1 MTKKKSKNERSHA
14 ENEKITYDFLRSI
27 DPQRAKEYKQERIR
41 MNNLLG
47 QEGYFNKKGCLIPII
62 VILSSFMS
70 LIYFS
75 FVWLFV

>member
-41 MNNLLG
+41 MNNL
-47 QEGYFNKKGCLIPII
+47 
-62 VILSSFMS
+62 
-70 LIYFS
+70 
-75 FVWLFV
+75 